1 LLLASPQLVA
11 LLNMSQSNTKSLP
24 GLVHK
29 IARLSEGRVGLAAT
43 SSGDLVIF
51 AGGVNVTGYSDRVD
65 IYNVTSGIW
74 TTATLSV
81 PRGYLAAASA
91 ANLVFF
97 AGGCCPV
104 LFGGG
109 FDGTSISYKQVDIYN
124 ISERSWSTA
133 KLSQERRWF
142 AATSVRNLVL
152 FGGGSLS
159 DVVDIYDVT
168 NNTWTTATLSQD
180 RQNLAATSVANRYA
194 LFAGGWTGTVSNMVD
209 VYDSE
214 TGTWSTATLSQA
226 RSGLAAASLGNLAF
240 FAGGELKNNKT
251 SDCVDIFDANTQTW
265 STATLSKARYLLAAA
280 AAGDFVVFGGGTVD
294 YKSSSAVVDLYCVSN
309 KTWYTARLSEP
320 RHWLAATSVGNKV
333 FFAGGYNAND
343 GKRSD
348 VVDIFEVPN
357 SDLVASS
364 QPQTQS
370 SSTTNSNSNVGSDIS
385 YYDLKFGNLIGREP
399 FAEVYKA
406 TYKENLVAVKKLF
419 VVQDLW
425 QSDELQIYFA
435 CFRKEIEILSSLNHP
450 NILKCLGGCIQP
462 SNLCIVTE
470 YCNGGSLYDLL
481 HVQEEKLPFQQQIV
495 LALGIAEGMEY
506 LHSRKPIIIHRALNS
521 QIILLNDSI
530 PKICDFVVSQ
540 TKGPLTSSALPT
552 KVGTYNWMAP
562 EVMTENA
569 TYTEKVDVWSFGMIL
584 YELATN
590 TIPYDYCGDNVPFLI
605 REVCVKKKTPPL
617 PEGQV
622 VDATVLSLIQQC
634 WNWDPQQRPSFSQI
648 VQTLKDAMNR
658 K

>member
-1 LLLASPQLVA
+1 MGQ
-11 LLNMSQSNTKSLP
+11 NNTKNLP

-29 IARLSEGRVGLAAT
+29 SARLSEARDSLAAT
-43 SSGDLVIF
+43 SLGDLVF
-51 AGGVNVTGYSDRVD
+51 FGGGYTTTRASDRVD
-65 IYNVTSGIW
+65 ICDVTSGIW

-81 PRGYLAAASA
+81 PREDLVATSSG
-91 ANLVFF
+91 NLVFF
-97 AGGCCPV
+97 
-104 LFGGG
+104 GGG
-109 FDGTSISYKQVDIYN
+109 SYFETPVYDLVDIFN
-124 ISERSWSTA
+124 MSNGRWSTA
-133 KLSQERRWF
+133 KLSHARRAL
-142 AATSVRNLVL
+142 AATSVGNLVL
-152 FGGGSLS
+152 FGGGYNGNFVN
-159 DVVDIYDVT
+159 VVDIYNVP
-168 NNTWTTATLSQD
+168 NNTWTTATLSQA
-180 RQNLAATSVANRYA
+180 RAGLAATSVANRYA
-194 LFAGGWTGTVSNMVD
+194 LFAGGSGPSNVVD
-209 VYDSE
+209 IFDSE
-214 TGTWSTATLSQA
+214 TGTWSTATLSQP
-226 RSGLAAASLGNLAF
+226 RSSLAAASLGNLAF
-240 FAGGELKNNKT
+240 FAGGLLKNGNP
-251 SDCVDIFDANTQTW
+251 SDRVDIFDANTQTW

-540 TKGPLTSSALPT
+540 TKGALTSSALPT